1 MTHSILKKV
10 KWEIVF
16 VVLSNVGLLF
26 FDKKIE
32 KPTELI
38 PILNS
43 HIEFI
48 HPSQVEGCTT
58 VFSFTIPKRRLVF
71 RCYSLS

>member
-1 MTHSILKKV
+1 MTHNILKKV

-16 VVLSNVGLLF
+16 VVLTNVGLLF

-32 KPTELI
+32 NPTELI

-43 HIEFI
+43 HIDF
-48 HPSQVEGCTT
+48 V
-58 VFSFTIPKRRLVF
+58 
-71 RCYSLS
+71 